1 MAGGVAG
8 APEILTKAAWPYDW
22 NDIDRN
28 YMELYNFTL
37 SSNLDRDMTN
47 RMVRAGAAIEA

>member
-1 MAGGVAG
+1 
-8 APEILTKAAWPYDW
+8 
-22 NDIDRN
+22 
-28 YMELYNFTL
+28 MELYNFTL